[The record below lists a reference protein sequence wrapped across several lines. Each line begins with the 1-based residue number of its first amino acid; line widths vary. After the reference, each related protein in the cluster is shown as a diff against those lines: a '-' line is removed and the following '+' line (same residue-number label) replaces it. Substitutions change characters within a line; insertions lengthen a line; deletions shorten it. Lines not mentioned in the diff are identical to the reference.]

1 MHVISAGNS
10 RVFIVLIRE
19 AVDSETGVLPPGA
32 RPREAP
38 VVLHAAGGTVAG
50 LVPPARAPAPVVIA
64 LRIPLRREE
73 EYGD

>member
-1 MHVISAGNS
+1 M
-10 RVFIVLIRE
+10 LIRE